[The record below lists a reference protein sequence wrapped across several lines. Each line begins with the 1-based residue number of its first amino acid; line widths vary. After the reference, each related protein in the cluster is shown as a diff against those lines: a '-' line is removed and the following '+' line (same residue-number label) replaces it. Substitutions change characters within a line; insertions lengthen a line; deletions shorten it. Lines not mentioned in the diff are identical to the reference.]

1 MNQTPESTV
10 ENRSDLLYGIE
21 LLKTQA
27 QTLEFDKEGRLEA
40 KRCHFIS
47 DSLLCMGT
55 SGSRRDDRLATDRPE
70 CYPSGNAAD
79 DCFRK

>member
-1 MNQTPESTV
+1 MICCN
-10 ENRSDLLYGIE
+10 GIE

-40 KRCHFIS
+40 KEVTL
-47 DSLLCMGT
+47 SLIPYYAWAHRGA
-55 SGSRRDDRLATDRPE
+55 GDDRLATDRPE